1 MEKAGLY
8 MDEGEEE
15 EDDDELDHANI
26 IAQYS
31 GFNDVAMGG
40 DNEEEVAAEDDRG
53 DDAFGDAIRDA
64 HRECESEKDK
74 AKFERML
81 EDHRKS
87 LYPTTEEGQKSWVP
101 HWNCCNRRQRMVHL
115 TRHLGSY

>member
-1 MEKAGLY
+1 

-15 EDDDELDHANI
+15 EEEEEELDHANI
-26 IAQYS
+26 IAHYG

-40 DNEEEVAAEDDRG
+40 DNEEEVAAV
-53 DDAFGDAIRDA
+53 RDA
-64 HRECESEKDK
+64 QRECESDKEK

-87 LYPTTEEGQKSWVP
+87 LYPTAEEGQKKAGYHTGIAAMEGKEW
-101 HWNCCNRRQRMVHL
+101 
-115 TRHLGSY
+115 YI

>member
-1 MEKAGLY
+1 

-15 EDDDELDHANI
+15 EVELDHANI
-26 IAQYS
+26 IAQYG
-31 GFNDVAMGG
+31 GFNEVAMGG

-64 HRECESEKDK
+64 QRECESEKEK
-74 AKFERML
+74 VKFERML

-87 LYPTTEEGQKSWVP
+87 LFPPLKRGKKSWVP
-101 HWNCCNRRQRMVHL
+101 HWNCCNGRQRMVHL
-115 TRHLGSY
+115 TRHLGIY